1 MAIFGKLGIFLMQ
14 VVIVFAATLF
24 KLLLCFVLLLL
35 SAEIHFYLL
44 SLLLYYA
51 DTLIFYFLPK
61 IYLTFI
67 L

>member
-1 MAIFGKLGIFLMQ
+1 MQ

-61 IYLTFI
+61 I
-67 L
+67 